1 MITKE
6 RIIEKYKSMD
16 DSQILDLQRTAH
28 TLSDLGREALDDVL
42 KERGGIEKL
51 IADRNKSIEIE
62 REKFNLKSYF
72 SQKYKEGIPADL
84 IKLSSEILDKNQLAE
99 LHQQC
104 ESELEYEKKDKS
116 INVRTVLGSI
126 GGMVIGGILGGI
138 FWGGQLIYSGHIFYI
153 FAIALAVLNYGII
166 RLITGQSKENPVV
179 LVFSALGIG
188 ISLLIGFELYGIF
201 GYLGMAI

>member
-51 IADRNKSIEIE
+51 IAYRNKSIEIE
-62 REKFNLKSYF
+62 REKFNLKAYF

-99 LHQQC
+99 LHQLC
-104 ESELEYEKKDKS
+104 ESELEFEKKDKS

-138 FWGGQLIYSGHIFYI
+138 FWGGQLIYSGHIFYL

-188 ISLLIGFELYGIF
+188 ISLLIGFELYNIF
-201 GYLGMAI
+201 GYLGGQ

>member
-16 DSQILDLQRTAH
+16 DSQILDLHRTTH
-28 TLSDLGREALDDVL
+28 TLSDLGREALADVL

-72 SQKYKEGIPADL
+72 SQKYKEGIPAEL
-84 IKLSSEILDKNQLAE
+84 IKLSSEILDRNQLAE
-99 LHQQC
+99 LHQQY

-138 FWGGQLIYSGHIFYI
+138 FWGGQLIYSGHIFYL

-201 GYLGMAI
+201 GYLGRQ

>member
-16 DSQILDLQRTAH
+16 DSQILDLHRTTH
-28 TLSDLGREALDDVL
+28 TLSDLGREALADVL

-104 ESELEYEKKDKS
+104 ESELEFEKKDKS
-116 INVRTVLGSI
+116 INIRTVLGSI

-138 FWGGQLIYSGHIFYI
+138 FWGGQLIYSGHIFYL

-188 ISLLIGFELYGIF
+188 ISLLIGFELYDIF
-201 GYLGMAI
+201 GYLGGQ

>member
-16 DSQILDLQRTAH
+16 DSQILDLHRTTH
-28 TLSDLGREALDDVL
+28 TLSDLGREALADVL

-72 SQKYKEGIPADL
+72 SQKYKEGIPAEL

-138 FWGGQLIYSGHIFYI
+138 FWGGQLIYSGHIFYL

-201 GYLGMAI
+201 GYLGGQ

>member
-28 TLSDLGREALDDVL
+28 TLSDLGREALADVL

-51 IADRNKSIEIE
+51 ITDRNKSIEIE
-62 REKFNLKSYF
+62 REKFNLKSFF

-99 LHQQC
+99 LHQLC

-126 GGMVIGGILGGI
+126 VGMVIGGILGGI
-138 FWGGQLIYSGHIFYI
+138 FWGGQLIYSGHIFYL

-201 GYLGMAI
+201 GYLGRQ

>member
-6 RIIEKYKSMD
+6 RITEKYKSMD

-28 TLSDLGREALDDVL
+28 TLSDLGREALADVL

-84 IKLSSEILDKNQLAE
+84 IKLSSEILDRNQLAE
-99 LHQQC
+99 LHQQY

-138 FWGGQLIYSGHIFYI
+138 FWGGQLIYSGHIFYL

-201 GYLGMAI
+201 GYLGRQ

>member
-16 DSQILDLQRTAH
+16 DSQILDLHRTNH
-28 TLSDLGREALDDVL
+28 TLSDIGREALADVL

-51 IADRNKSIEIE
+51 LADREKSIEIE
-62 REKFNLKSYF
+62 REKYNLKSYF
-72 SQKYKEGIPADL
+72 SQKYKEGVPANL
-84 IKLSSEILDKNQLAE
+84 IQFSSEILDKNQLTE

-104 ESELEYEKKDKS
+104 ESEHEYEKKDKS

-126 GGMVIGGILGGI
+126 SGMVIGGILGGI
-138 FWGGQLIYSGHIFYI
+138 FWGGQLIYSGHIFYL
-153 FAIALAVLNYGII
+153 FAIALALINYGII

-188 ISLLIGFELYGIF
+188 ISLLIGFELYNIF
-201 GYLGMAI
+201 GYLGRQ

>member
-1 MITKE
+1 LF
-6 RIIEKYKSMD
+6 IIS
-16 DSQILDLQRTAH
+16 
-28 TLSDLGREALDDVL
+28 TLWNNKNLL
-42 KERGGIEKL
+42 
-51 IADRNKSIEIE
+51 RNKIRSYG
-62 REKFNLKSYF
+62 LKSYF
-72 SQKYKEGIPADL
+72 SQKYKEGIPAEL
-84 IKLSSEILDKNQLAE
+84 IKLSSEILDRNQLAE
-99 LHQQC
+99 LHQQY

-138 FWGGQLIYSGHIFYI
+138 FWGGQLIYSGHIFYL

-201 GYLGMAI
+201 GYLGRQ

>member
-28 TLSDLGREALDDVL
+28 TLSDLGREALADVL

-99 LHQQC
+99 LQQQC

-138 FWGGQLIYSGHIFYI
+138 FWGGQLIYSGHIFYL

-201 GYLGMAI
+201 GYLGGQ

>member
-51 IADRNKSIEIE
+51 IAYRNKSIEIE

-104 ESELEYEKKDKS
+104 ESELEFEKKDKS
-116 INVRTVLGSI
+116 INIRTVLGSI

-138 FWGGQLIYSGHIFYI
+138 FWGGQLIYSGHIFYL

-188 ISLLIGFELYGIF
+188 ISLLIGFELYDIF
-201 GYLGMAI
+201 GYLGGQ